1 MLAAG
6 TRKGGFKAGPG
17 TFARVAVA
25 LAPHPQATKRPLIS
39 FNTTNY
45 NTAPITRDSLE
56 SIVSRMQGWDYEV
69 VCTDNFSDDGS
80 YEALVKFRDLG
91 HPIRLIRE
99 KCSRGRGRQVSLGH
113 SRGEILVMFDL
124 DTVYTDD
131 WKRLLEWYV
140 ERRPGYALIASY
152 SGFYPK
158 AALDAVG
165 GWRDLNWFEDVDLWV
180 RLATKGLWRTYP
192 MRCGENHKRV
202 APTWRRKTLR
212 TYRRM
217 RDTVALT
224 AWVPWRLY
232 WRGYGQIFPPGK
244 RLSRSLYYR
253 LLLLVSYLPARIRRY
268 RLTRK
273 DFDPSSMF
281 RPEVFVDCGIVQGQ
295 DLRPVVSKY
304 DTREGV
310 LAAAARGDWGFLP
323 GTYD

>member
-1 MLAAG
+1 MLIAAI
-6 TRKGGFKAGPG
+6 REEGFKPTAEASTG
-17 TFARVAVA
+17 VAVA
-25 LAPHPQATKRPLIS
+25 LAPQRQDTKRPLIS

-56 SIVSRMQGWDYEV
+56 SIVSRMKGWDYEI

-80 YEALVKFRDLG
+80 YEALAEYRDKG
-91 HPIRLIRE
+91 YPIRLIRA
-99 KCSRGRGRQVSLGH
+99 KCGRGLGRQIALKQT
-113 SRGEILVMFDL
+113 RGEIIVTFDL
-124 DTVYTDD
+124 DTVYSDE

-140 ERRPGYALIASY
+140 ARRPDYVLIASY

-165 GWRDLNWFEDVDLWV
+165 GWRDVYWYEDIDLWV

-202 APTWRRKTLR
+202 PPTLR
-212 TYRRM
+212 KKTPRIYGRI
-217 RDTVALT
+217 RDTVAFT

-232 WRGYGQIFPPGK
+232 WRGYGQIFPPRK
-244 RLSRSLYYR
+244 RFSRSLYYR

-268 RLTRK
+268 RLTSR
-273 DFDPSSMF
+273 DFDPSTMF

-310 LAAAARGDWGFLP
+310 LTAAAKGDWGFLP